1 MERSAIRDH
10 SNSAPDFAEP
20 VITAR
25 AQLRSSRGAHS
36 RDPLAR
42 PGYAAPEASAFCA
55 RDHRCRRLIASLPVA
70 FLLCHITVVAA
81 ANRPDE
87 RSDIRDHSH
96 IAPDI
101 AALIRAT
108 R

>member
-1 MERSAIRDH
+1 MLASFPASMVNQMPTDLGIPNRFKLT
-10 SNSAPDFAEP
+10 P
-20 VITAR
+20 
-25 AQLRSSRGAHS
+25 SRF
-36 RDPLAR
+36 
-42 PGYAAPEASAFCA
+42 SAFCA

-87 RSDIRDHSH
+87 RTDIRDHSH

>member
-1 MERSAIRDH
+1 
-10 SNSAPDFAEP
+10 
-20 VITAR
+20 
-25 AQLRSSRGAHS
+25 
-36 RDPLAR
+36 
-42 PGYAAPEASAFCA
+42 
-55 RDHRCRRLIASLPVA
+55 VA
-70 FLLCHITVVAA
+70 FLLWHITVVAA